1 VADFELDARLVG
13 SDLMGLLVVQV
24 WHQHEDDLLVR
35 LRSPNG
41 ELFAAPAG
49 GEAEFD
55 REVFFVQAVH
65 QQAPY
70 SGDHSSTF
78 LVAAVPQ
85 AQWLRGWSVIV
96 EEDRSP
102 GRHGVAVGAVHAW
115 IRDGEE
121 GSFTGGFTRTHLIG
135 MPGTSFSVITVASY
149 ATRKQWT
156 SRDPAQPEVVL
167 GQVNLEDISYF
178 SSPGPTRD
186 GHNKPEIG
194 APGQWLVAP
203 LSADAALGF
212 VPEWTRLAGIEYAA
226 MQGTSMS
233 APYVT
238 GALALL
244 LEKEP
249 AIDWAEAKRRLIKS
263 ARQDSFTWPCW
274 NARWGYGKLNLERL
288 LTIEP

>member
-1 VADFELDARLVG
+1 VADFELTAREVG
-13 SDLMGLLVVQV
+13 TDILGLLVVQV

-41 ELFAAPAG
+41 ESFQAPAG

-55 REVFFVQAVH
+55 RGVFFIQAIH

-70 SGDHSSTF
+70 SSDHSTTF
-78 LVAAVPQ
+78 LVVAVPQ

-102 GRHGVAVGAVHAW
+102 GRHGVEVGAVHAW

-121 GSFTGGFTRTHLIG
+121 GFFTNGFTRSHLVG

-149 ATRKQWT
+149 ATRREWT
-156 SRDPAQPEVVL
+156 SRDAQNPDVL
-167 GQVNLEDISYF
+167 LSEVNLEDISYF

-186 GHNKPEIG
+186 GHNKPEIAG
-194 APGQWLVAP
+194 PGQWLIAP
-203 LSADAALGF
+203 LSADAGLQWT
-212 VPEWTRLAGIEYAA
+212 PNWTRQQGIEYVAL
-226 MQGTSMS
+226 QGTSMS

-249 AIDWAEAKRRLIKS
+249 SLDWAEAKRRLIKS

-274 NARWGYGKLNLERL
+274 NARWGYGKLNVERL
-288 LTIEP
+288 LMIEP